1 MENPAKEW
9 RIAEKKCRILCVFHK
24 ILRQKNNNSCVSRRG
39 GVYYIIIPSIRL
51 A

>member
-9 RIAEKKCRILCVFHK
+9 RIAEKKRRILCVFHK
-24 ILRQKNNNSCVSRRG
+24 ILRQKNNNSCVLHRD
-39 GVYYIIIPSIRL
+39 GVYCIIIQLIRY

>member
-9 RIAEKKCRILCVFHK
+9 RIAEKKRWILCVFHK
-24 ILRQKNNNSCVSRRG
+24 ILRQKNNDSCVLHRD
-39 GVYYIIIPSIRL
+39 GVYCFIILLIRY